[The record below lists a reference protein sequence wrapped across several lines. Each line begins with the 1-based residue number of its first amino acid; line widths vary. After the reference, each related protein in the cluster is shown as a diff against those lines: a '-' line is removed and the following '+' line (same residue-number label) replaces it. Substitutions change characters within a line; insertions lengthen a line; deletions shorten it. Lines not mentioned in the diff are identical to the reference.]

1 MVFSRKQQVQL
12 IAILAVA
19 LLASSCWRHKKYE
32 HPIANDSKQPDKV
45 LFDKAIDD
53 IEHGR
58 YEVARI
64 TLNTLINTYDQ
75 SEYLAKSKL
84 AIADSWYREGGAH
97 GYAQAEAE
105 YKDFILFYPTMEE
118 SAEAQNRVCMIHYN
132 QMEKP
137 DRDAQQALRAED
149 ECRQL
154 LVQFP
159 NSRYAKEAAQRLRNI
174 QEGIAEG
181 EFRTGY
187 FYYKKGSNPAAAN
200 RFVRLVD
207 QYPLYSKSDE
217 ALWLLGDA
225 YSRMGNRFRTK
236 AGDAYSRIVREY
248 PLSSYSEDAK
258 AKLKALELPVPQA
271 DPAALARMK
280 YDAEHPVHLGLMR
293 KTFGFMA
300 GGPDFTHA
308 AQNGTPSM
316 TTVSPTVPVSVPLPA
331 GAAGTGGFNG
341 DVTVSQVGAN
351 SALDTKPDA
360 RLGAPPSATDAKPAS
375 SGNTAQAGEAPQ
387 TAQTPASGSAPAAQ
401 SNEPLPVNHPM
412 PVMKKK
418 KKGKKQKNAT
428 APQPAPVATPASSS
442 APGAG
447 SSQAQK

>member
-1 MVFSRKQQVQL
+1 MVFSRKQRVQL
-12 IAILAVA
+12 ITVLAVG
-19 LLASSCWRHKKYE
+19 LLTSSCWRHKKYE

-105 YKDFILFYPTMEE
+105 SKDFILFYPTMEE

-159 NSRYAKEAAQRLRNI
+159 NSKYAKEAAQRLRNI

-200 RFVRLVD
+200 RFSRLVD

-225 YSRMGNRFRTK
+225 YSRMGNRFRAK

-248 PLSSYSEDAK
+248 PLSSYAADAK
-258 AKLKALELPVPQA
+258 SKLEAMELPVPQA

-280 YDAEHPVHLGLMR
+280 YDQEHPVHLGLMR

-300 GGPDFTHA
+300 SGPDFTHA

-316 TTVSPTVPVSVPLPA
+316 TTVQPTVPVSVPLPA

-341 DVTVSQVGAN
+341 DVTVSQVGSN
-351 SALDTKPDA
+351 SALGTKPDA
-360 RLGAPPSATDAKPAS
+360 RLGGQPAGGNATAAS
-375 SGNTAQAGEAPQ
+375 GGNTAQAGEAPQ
-387 TAQTPASGSAPAAQ
+387 VAQTPANGTSQAAA

-418 KKGKKQKNAT
+418 KKSKKQKNAETQQAAPAT
-428 APQPAPVATPASSS
+428 ATNSNGQGS
-442 APGAG
+442 G

>member
-1 MVFSRKQQVQL
+1 MVFSGKQIAQL
-12 IAILAVA
+12 IAILMVA
-19 LLASSCWRHKKYE
+19 SLASSCWRHKKYE

-45 LFDKAIDD
+45 LFDKSIDD

-137 DRDAQQALRAED
+137 DRDQEQELRAED

-154 LVQFP
+154 LIQFP
-159 NSRYAKEAAQRLRNI
+159 NSSYAKEAAQRLRNI
-174 QEGIAEG
+174 QEAIAEG
-181 EFRTGY
+181 EFRTGF
-187 FYYKKGSNPAAAN
+187 FYYHKGSNPAAAN
-200 RFVRLVD
+200 RFSRLVD

-225 YSRMGNRFRTK
+225 YSRMGNRFRSK

-248 PLSSYSEDAK
+248 PLSSFVEEAK
-258 AKLKALELPVPQA
+258 GRLKELELPVPKA
-271 DPAALARMK
+271 DPAALARMQ
-280 YDAEHPVHLGLMR
+280 YDAEHPVHLSLMH
-293 KTFGFMA
+293 KTLGFMSSA
-300 GGPDFTHA
+300 PDLTHA
-308 AQNGTPSM
+308 AKNGSPAM
-316 TTVSPTVPVSVPLPA
+316 TTVSPTVPASVPLPA
-331 GAAGTGGFNG
+331 GAGSGGFSG

-360 RLGAPPSATDAKPAS
+360 RLGGQPAAADAPAAATAS
-375 SGNTAQAGEAPQ
+375 SGNAAQKGEAPQ
-387 TAQTPASGSAPAAQ
+387 SAQAPGATTAAAAT
-401 SNEPLPVNHPM
+401 EPLPVNHPM

-418 KKGKKQKNAT
+418 AKKSKKQKQAA
-428 APQPAPVATPASSS
+428 APLLAAPAAASS
-442 APGAG
+442 GG
-447 SSQAQK
+447 TQK